1 VLELQNLQ
9 NRVPFGPAND
19 PAQCVPWDPPVT
31 RFDLAWLK
39 GPFITLQRDRLTK
52 MTAAIA
58 STNQEIEKLRAEA
71 THPIEAIGLRQANGN
86 ILKTGSDVMAE
97 RTLRTHAQDQIVR
110 GILALRRPLE
120 LVVVPLLRNMDRAS
134 QTADTLRQRIF
145 SKEACLSRA
154 TLGGLTGAG
163 FAQLKANYA
172 AMLCNLAP
180 IELFAYAQ
188 RALDDG
194 SADSLPILDS
204 IRLENFRRKKDDRA
218 FLNAKLLE
226 LANIPEFNEAGPLLD
241 EVQAIHKQAL
251 LLWAQ
256 FANDTSRVSSMKLAV
271 GLAKLGVKDPD
282 DPYADLA

>member
-1 VLELQNLQ
+1 MLELQTLQ

-31 RFDLAWLK
+31 RFDLGWLK
-39 GPFITLQRDRLTK
+39 GPFITLQRDRLAK
-52 MTAAIA
+52 ITAAIA
-58 STNQEIEKLRAEA
+58 ATNTEIDKLRAQA
-71 THPIEAIGLRQANGN
+71 THVGTIGLQQANGN
-86 ILKTGSDVMAE
+86 ILRTGDDVMAE

-110 GILALRRPLE
+110 GILLLRKPLD
-120 LVVVPLLRNMDRAS
+120 LIVLPLLRNMDRAA

-154 TLGGLTGAG
+154 SLTGLNVAG

-218 FLNAKLLE
+218 FLNSKLLE

-241 EVQAIHKQAL
+241 EVQGIHKTAL

-256 FANDTSRVSSMKLAV
+256 FSNDTSRVSSMKIAMGV
-271 GLAKLGVKDPD
+271 SKLGVKDPT
-282 DPYADLA
+282 DPYADLG

>member
-1 VLELQNLQ
+1 MLELQTLLS
-9 NRVPFGPAND
+9 RVPFGPAND
-19 PAQCVPWDPPVT
+19 PAQCVPWDPPVS
-31 RFDLAWLK
+31 RFDLAWLR
-39 GPFITLQRDRLTK
+39 GPFVTLQRGRLTK
-52 MTAAIA
+52 MTDAIA

-71 THPIEAIGLRQANGN
+71 THPIEIGNRQANGN
-86 ILKTGSDVMAE
+86 LLRTGNDAALE
-97 RTLRTHAQDQIVR
+97 RTLRTHAQEQIVR
-110 GILALRRPLE
+110 GIIALRRPLD
-120 LVVVPLLRNMDRAS
+120 LIVVPLLRNMDRAA

-154 TLGGLTGAG
+154 SIGGLSVAA

-204 IRLENFRRKKDDRA
+204 IRLENFRRKRDDRA
-218 FLNAKLLE
+218 FLNSKLLE

-256 FANDTSRVSSMKLAV
+256 FANDTSRVSSMKIALGV
-271 GLAKLGVKDPD
+271 SKLGVKDPT